1 MTCAIRGLTAVTWLL
16 VVVCLLGCQPKPE
29 VSQKQAAAAQPPA
42 PPAPPVAIRD
52 GGVGAGVTK
61 SISSVNRVVFANH
74 LKNIGT
80 AYQVAANLGK
90 PPASIADLDPN
101 DIRQQVPLLKDGTL
115 VILWGSDP
123 QNAPGGASNTVLGY
137 VKDVPENGG
146 VVLMLD
152 GTVRPTMTPA
162 EFNAAPKRKK

>member
-1 MTCAIRGLTAVTWLL
+1 MIYAIRGLTALTWLS
-16 VVVCLLGCQPKPE
+16 VIVSLLGCQPKPE
-29 VSQKQAAAAQPPA
+29 VSPKLEAAPQ
-42 PPAPPVAIRD
+42 PPAPPVALRD

-90 PPASIADLDPN
+90 PPASVADLDPN
-101 DIRQQVPLLKDGTL
+101 DIRQQLPFLKDGTF

-137 VKDVPENGG
+137 IKDVPENGG

-152 GTVRPTMTPA
+152 GTLRPNMTPA
-162 EFNAAPKRKK
+162 EFKAAPKRKK